1 MINLNDVA
9 EQAYLLAK
17 QRQLDTGVLSTLK
30 HCAGE
35 VVEATEAYAKL
46 QCTSD
51 TARARALIYDTGL
64 ELADV
69 IICALTASVKLNI
82 DIEMCIN
89 EAMQK
94 NARRAYQE
102 NNNETA

>member
-9 EQAYLLAK
+9 EQAYILAEK
-17 QRQLDTGVLSTLK
+17 RQLDTDVLSTLK

-35 VVEATEAYAKL
+35 VVEATEAYTKL
-46 QCTSD
+46 QSTPSPNQ
-51 TARARALIYDTGL
+51 AEVYIHDTGL
-64 ELADV
+64 ELADI
-69 IICALTASVKLNI
+69 IICALTASVKLGI
-82 DIEMCIN
+82 DIETSIN

>member
-17 QRQLDTGVLSTLK
+17 QRQLDTDVLSTLK

-35 VVEATEAYAKL
+35 VVEATEAYTKL
-46 QCTSD
+46 QSTPSPNQ
-51 TARARALIYDTGL
+51 AEVFIHDTGL
-64 ELADV
+64 ELADI
-69 IICALTASVKLNI
+69 IICALTASVKLDI
-82 DIEMCIN
+82 DIEASIN

>member
-9 EQAYLLAK
+9 EQAYLLAE
-17 QRQLDTGVLSTLK
+17 QRQLDTDVLSTLK

-35 VVEATEAYAKL
+35 VVEATEAYTKL
-46 QCTSD
+46 MCTASPIQANTFHRD
-51 TARARALIYDTGL
+51 IGL
-64 ELADV
+64 ELADI
-69 IICALTASVKLNI
+69 IICALTASVKLGVNI
-82 DIEMCIN
+82 ETSIN
-89 EAMQK
+89 ESMQK